1 MAGSLYTDEISESGI
16 VRRRTLEAQ
25 LQKGSGSVPM
35 IATREVCVLSPWM
48 NIVAMAG
55 CSAYKPSRR
64 SGEIYSP
71 WAN

>member
-1 MAGSLYTDEISESGI
+1 
-16 VRRRTLEAQ
+16 
-25 LQKGSGSVPM
+25 
-35 IATREVCVLSPWM
+35 M